1 MSVVP
6 APAPALSASYPL
18 DREHSGLRAAVLIL
32 FVVSGLAAFII
43 SGALIGDAGID
54 LLSILIGLSVG
65 AGIGY
70 LGEKLLKRV
79 WPSGRVLTI
88 DDGGVRLTRREQVEE
103 EIRSYQTVSA
113 LLWTFKTPRRSKVPK
128 GWLLLA
134 CALEH
139 DDAQLTVYTLM
150 SPKQFDAYAHA
161 KRFQILQPRKQQAKQ
176 TGSPLREDFASE
188 GEQRRLREAENLRW
202 LRGAEMQVDDFIA
215 YIEALS
221 THFPDWMPRS

>member
-6 APAPALSASYPL
+6 TPAPSLSASYPL
-18 DREHSGLRAAVLIL
+18 DREHNGLRAAVLIL
-32 FVVSGLAAFII
+32 FVISGLAAFII

-54 LLSILIGLSVG
+54 LLSILIGLGVG
-65 AGIGY
+65 AAVGY
-70 LGEKLLKRV
+70 LGERFLKRA

-88 DDGGVRLTRREQVEE
+88 DDGGVRLTRHAQVEE
-103 EIRSYQTVSA
+103 EIHSYQTVSA

-134 CALEH
+134 CALER

-150 SPKQFDAYAHA
+150 SPKQFEGYAQA
-161 KRFQILQPRKQQAKQ
+161 KRFQFLQPRKQQAKQ

-202 LRGAEMQVDDFIA
+202 LRGAEMQLDDFIA
-215 YIEALS
+215 YIDALS